1 MRLSGR
7 VWSFVTVAAIFVAD
21 FVTKRVVLAHADK
34 LRTEGVTVIEG
45 LLRWTYVRNPGAAFG
60 MLPGQRW
67 IFVTV
72 SSLAVVGLTWLL
84 LRRTTTGLKR
94 AAYTLILAGA
104 AGNLVDR
111 IFYGGYVV
119 DFVEMGWRGSTFP
132 VYNIADMGVSI
143 GAALLVLALLRE
155 REETPRTTAQS
166 PSVDDETDAGS
177 VAAREPDPGDTRNH
191 G

>member
-1 MRLSGR
+1 MRLSSR
-7 VWSFVTVAAIFVAD
+7 AWSFVTVAVIFVAD
-21 FVTKRVVLAHADK
+21 FVTKRVVLAHADM

-84 LRRTTTGLKR
+84 LRRTTAGLKR

-155 REETPRTTAQS
+155 RDERPATP
-166 PSVDDETDAGS
+166 
-177 VAAREPDPGDTRNH
+177 AATEPDEDGVERVAGRDPASGDTRGH